1 MNFITRGFY
10 FENYNVFKIK
20 TGRLLGFR
28 NVVFALNVKNILSIA
43 HNNL

>member
-1 MNFITRGFY
+1 MNFITSGFY
-10 FENYNVFKIK
+10 FENYNVFRNRA
-20 TGRLLGFR
+20 GRLLGFR